1 MHTTSGGRG
10 RMAIHLRR
18 REFIFTLGGAAAAW
32 PPAARAQ
39 QVERMRRIGVLLVL
53 AENDPEAQRRIAII
67 QKGLQ
72 EFGWIDGRNVRID
85 FRWTSGDPDRLRAHA
100 KELVGLSPDVILCGS
115 TGALAALHRE
125 TRTVPIVFAQVTDP
139 VGAGFV
145 ASVAHPGGNITGF
158 AQYEVGIG
166 VKWLEL
172 LKQIAPG
179 VSRVEIIFDPA
190 NPLAAEFIRLMETGA
205 PSLAVQVSSS
215 GIRNSA
221 DIERAINALADQ
233 HNGGLIVLT
242 SPLTAVHRDVI
253 IGLAARHRL
262 PAVYGLR
269 YFVESGGL
277 ASYGIDNNDLYRRAV
292 HYVDRILK
300 GEKPA
305 DLPIQFTTKFELV
318 INLKTAKALG
328 LDVPIP
334 VLARTDEVIE

>member
-1 MHTTSGGRG
+1 MK
-10 RMAIHLRR
+10 RR
-18 REFIFTLGGAAAAW
+18 DFITLLGSTAVAW
-32 PPAARAQ
+32 PLAARAQ
-39 QVERMRRIGVLLVL
+39 QPERVRQIGVLMVL
-53 AENDPEAQRRIAII
+53 AESDPEAQRRIAII
-67 QKGLQ
+67 KRGLQ
-72 EFGWIDGRNVRID
+72 EFGWIDGRNIRID
-85 FRWTSGDPDRLRAHA
+85 FRWTSGDRDRLRAHA
-100 KELVGLSPDVILCGS
+100 KELVGLSPDVILSGS

-145 ASVAHPGGNITGF
+145 ASVARPGGNITGF

-179 VSRVEIIFDPA
+179 VSRVEIIYDPA
-190 NPLAAEFIRLMETGA
+190 NPLAAELIRSIETGA

-215 GIRNSA
+215 AIRNSA

-233 HNGGLIVLT
+233 RNGGLVVLT
-242 SPLTAVHRDVI
+242 SPLTGVHRDVI
-253 IGLAARHRL
+253 IDLAARHRL

-277 ASYGIDNNDLYRRAV
+277 ASYGIDNHDLYRRAIS
-292 HYVDRILK
+292 YVARILK
-300 GEKPA
+300 GERPA

>member
-1 MHTTSGGRG
+1 MASYIGR
-10 RMAIHLRR
+10 RKFLA
-18 REFIFTLGGAAAAW
+18 TLGGAAAAW
-32 PPAARAQ
+32 PLVARAQ
-39 QVERMRRIGVLLVL
+39 QGERVRRIGVLMVL

-72 EFGWIDGRNVRID
+72 EFGWIDGRNIRID
-85 FRWTSGDPDRLRAHA
+85 FRWTAGDSDRLRTHA
-100 KELVGLSPDVILCGS
+100 KELVGLSPDVILSGS
-115 TGALAALHRE
+115 TAALAALHRE

-145 ASVAHPGGNITGF
+145 ASLAHPGGNITGF
-158 AQYEVGIG
+158 ANYEVGIG

-172 LKQIAPG
+172 LKQIAPD
-179 VSRVEIIFDPA
+179 VSRVEIIYDPA
-190 NPLAAEFIRLMETGA
+190 NPLAAELIRSIDTGA

-215 GIRNSA
+215 AIRNSA

-233 HNGGLIVLT
+233 RNGGLVVFAT
-242 SPLTAVHRDVI
+242 PLTGVHRDVI

-262 PAVYGLR
+262 PAVYGFR

-292 HYVDRILK
+292 SYVDRVLK
-300 GEKPA
+300 GEKTA
-305 DLPIQFTTKFELV
+305 DLPIQYATKFELV
-318 INLKTAKALG
+318 INLRTAKALG